1 MEFVIVLTPIILLG
15 WITVKLVRY
24 CCSSRVDFT
33 IVNRFEYEQKVFE
46 EDELDEAYPLVEVDE
61 KDSRKQRL
69 LKRTTI
75 KKRLQ
80 IRYAAA
86 AKIEFGTPER
96 TKSNLLAVRDYITRI
111 MRADHVRNCDIMAVI
126 NETVARVFVP
136 TEDEIKWQQFIYS
149 EAVDIRHAE
158 LNQRGC

>member
-1 MEFVIVLTPIILLG
+1 MEFVIVLAPLILTV
-15 WITVKLVRY
+15 WIAVKIARC
-24 CCSSRVDFT
+24 CCSRGVDFT
-33 IVNRFEYEQKVFE
+33 IVNRFEQEQKVYE
-46 EDELDEAYPLVEVDE
+46 DDELDEVYPQEELGEQ
-61 KDSRKQRL
+61 DSRKVRL
-69 LKRTTI
+69 VKRMNT

-96 TKSNLLAVRDYITRI
+96 TKSNLLSVRDYITRI
-111 MRADHVRNCDIMAVI
+111 MRADNVRNCDILAVI

-149 EAVDIRHAE
+149 EAVDVRHAE
-158 LNQRGC
+158 LNKQGC